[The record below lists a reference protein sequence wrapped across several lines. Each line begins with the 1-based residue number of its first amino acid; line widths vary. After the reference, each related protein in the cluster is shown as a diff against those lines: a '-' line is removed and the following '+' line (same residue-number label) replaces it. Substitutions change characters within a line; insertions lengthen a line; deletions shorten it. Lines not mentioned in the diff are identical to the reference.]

1 MPMLLLLLTN
11 LTTQVTC
18 ALAAWYMLGQDKD
31 YPDVNFSQ
39 LTDAT
44 FLNGELVNEHVNVQ
58 GDHYKVI
65 CEIGAASTILLKNT
79 NGALPLQVKNIKWVC
94 VYSSSFPADRR
105 FTHDQRTV
113 DEIQTSMQTGI
124 LTNPHN
130 EVANRMGRSVQ
141 RQSAIAKK
149 TRESRGQGEAEKL
162 ITEEMA
168 ELLQA
173 RRESSART
181 KELNVQLK
189 LVKGKS
195 ERGKPP
201 APSTATPASSSGRMK
216 SVAASGKSLSFETST
231 TRGY

>member
-1 MPMLLLLLTN
+1 
-11 LTTQVTC
+11 
-18 ALAAWYMLGQDKD
+18 
-31 YPDVNFSQ
+31 
-39 LTDAT
+39 
-44 FLNGELVNEHVNVQ
+44 
-58 GDHYKVI
+58 
-65 CEIGAASTILLKNT
+65 
-79 NGALPLQVKNIKWVC
+79 
-94 VYSSSFPADRR
+94 
-105 FTHDQRTV
+105 
-113 DEIQTSMQTGI
+113 MQTGI
-124 LTNPHN
+124 LKNPHN

-149 TRESRGQGEAEKL
+149 TRKSRGQGEAEKL

-189 LVKGKS
+189 LVKSNSGRGKS
-195 ERGKPP
+195 S
-201 APSTATPASSSGRMK
+201 ASSTAISASSSGRMK